1 MAFLLKILTVIGSEN
16 GCYLGMKDSSGK
28 AVPAEIA
35 QNCIYLGCEFISET
49 LKGVLLLDGEKVM
62 NIQCQLLAS

>member
-1 MAFLLKILTVIGSEN
+1 MIGSEN
-16 GCYLGMKDSSGK
+16 GCYLGMKDSSRK
-28 AVPAEIA
+28 AVAVEIA
-35 QNCIYLGCEFISET
+35 QNCIYLCCEFISET